1 VELSEISLYWYVL
14 ISLIVLN
21 IVSFLLYRSDK
32 KKARGGKWR
41 TPEKTLLLFSLLGP
55 FGAFIAMRMYH
66 HKTRKLKF
74 VLVPIFM
81 ILQMGLLLWA
91 ILYLD

>member
-1 VELSEISLYWYVL
+1 MTL
-14 ISLIVLN
+14 IILN
-21 IVSFLLYRSDK
+21 ILAFLLYRGDK
-32 KKARGGKWR
+32 KKAIRGKWR
-41 TPEKTLLLFSLLGP
+41 TSERALLLFSLIGP

-81 ILQMGLLLWA
+81 ILQIGLLVWA